1 MKATPGDKKM
11 ITRRRSLTLTFA
23 TVAGL
28 LTGSVSRAFAQV
40 LNKNVRLVV
49 GFPAGGS
56 TDVLARLLADR
67 MRARYAPMVI
77 VDNKAGAGGRIGA
90 EAVKNG
96 EADGSQMLL
105 SPCSILWIYPHV
117 YKKLSYD
124 TMRDFTPVTP
134 VGLVGFGLCVGPA
147 VPAAVKT
154 VADYVKW
161 VKTDPKNASY
171 GSPAAGATPHFIGV
185 MLGRAA
191 GVELNHVAY
200 KGGAPALQDVM
211 GGQIPASINVL
222 SEVIPQLATGRLRV
236 LATSGAR
243 RSQFLPDVPTFVE
256 AGFKDV
262 AAQEVF
268 GVFLPSKSPP
278 DVVTKLYAVLSEI
291 AKSKEFAEAIAKL
304 SYEPAD
310 ETPAVF
316 TKTVQTEIARWGP
329 VVKASGFTSED

>member
-1 MKATPGDKKM
+1 MINRRHCLAAAGATFGGA
-11 ITRRRSLTLTFA
+11 L
-23 TVAGL
+23 AGL
-28 LTGSVSRAFAQV
+28 GQSASAQV
-40 LNKNVRLVV
+40 LTKNARLVV

-56 TDVLARLLADR
+56 TDVLARLLAER
-67 MRARYAPMVI
+67 LRGKYAPVVI

-96 EADGSQMLL
+96 EVDGSQLLL

-124 TMRDFTPVTP
+124 TLRDFTPVTP
-134 VGLVGFGLCVGPA
+134 VGTVGFGLSVGPA

-161 VKTDPKNASY
+161 VKLDPKNASY

-191 GVELNHVAY
+191 GVALNHVAY

-211 GGQIPASINVL
+211 GGQIPAAMNVL
-222 SEVIPQLATGRLRV
+222 SEVIPQLASGRLRV

-268 GVFLPSKSPP
+268 GVFAPSKAPP
-278 DVVTKLYAVLSEI
+278 EMVARLYAVLAGINQSRD
-291 AKSKEFAEAIAKL
+291 FADAIAKL
-304 SYEPAD
+304 SYEPFD
-310 ETPAVF
+310 EAPAVF
-316 TKTVQTEIARWGP
+316 SKTVRAEIDRWGP
-329 VVKASGFTSED
+329 VVRASGFTSED